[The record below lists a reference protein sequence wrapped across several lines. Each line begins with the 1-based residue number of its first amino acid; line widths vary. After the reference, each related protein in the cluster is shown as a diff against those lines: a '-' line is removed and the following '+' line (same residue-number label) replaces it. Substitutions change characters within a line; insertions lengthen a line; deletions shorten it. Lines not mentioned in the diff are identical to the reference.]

1 MLDFAIFLRLQVE
14 STMGG
19 WEVGEGQDTA
29 QPTIAFPASTPTADR
44 GFYSSPTNSCEG
56 FFFFL
61 IHVFSN
67 FDSNRTHQMILMN
80 SGISKSDLG
89 KKSF

>member
-44 GFYSSPTNSCEG
+44 GFYSSPTNSTFPG
-56 FFFFL
+56 SSMPAMAPAV
-61 IHVFSN
+61 H
-67 FDSNRTHQMILMN
+67 
-80 SGISKSDLG
+80 
-89 KKSF
+89 